1 MNLSLYE
8 LANEFS
14 QLENMVYEDAPDL
27 EAYLNELLVKKTD
40 GYCQFVEKLEGEILL
55 ASERIKKLQDFK
67 RSRENAIERLKDY
80 AYQAMKHMG
89 KDKITGDMGSISIRK
104 PSEKLLITDE
114 NKIPKEFVSYTRV
127 IDNAGLKKAI
137 QCGDE
142 IEGARVVE
150 GNRSIT
156 IKLKGVK

>member
-1 MNLSLYE
+1 MSLSLYE
-8 LANEFS
+8 LANEFA
-14 QLENMVYEDAPDL
+14 QLENLVYENAPDL
-27 EAYLNELLVKKTD
+27 EAHLNELLIKKTD

-80 AYQAMKHMG
+80 AYQAMQHMG

-104 PSEKLLITDE
+104 PSQIVQIDDE
-114 NKIPKEFVSYTRV
+114 NKIPNEFVFFTKS
-127 IDNAGLKKAI
+127 IEKAKLKEALKHGEI
-137 QCGDE
+137 
-142 IEGARVVE
+142 IEGARLVD
-150 GNRSIT
+150 GNRSIA